1 MGMITL
7 SGIQK
12 AKERIDP
19 YVRRTAVVRNQTLS
33 DLLCTNLY
41 LKLELFQKT
50 GSLKPRGAFNKMLQM
65 SEENKE
71 RGVVAI
77 SAGNFAQGVAYAGN
91 VLDVQS
97 IILMP
102 EDTPSNYIEATK
114 SYGAEVELHPDF
126 PSLFEAAKAY
136 ENQGMTYFHPYDD
149 LQVIEGYGT
158 LGIEI
163 VEDVPEVTDMILSVG
178 GGGLMS
184 GVMVAVK
191 ELKPG
196 VRVWTV
202 ETEGSETL
210 GNALSAGEVVEIQ
223 PKSLAKI
230 LGAPYVTKDAL
241 KIAQEHVEGH
251 IIVQDQEAI
260 EQQMYLLE
268 RAKIL
273 TELAASCTLAA
284 AHRLRDQFS
293 EDDHVVLLLCGGN
306 VAVDEMLGY
315 QNLIR

>member
-7 SGIQK
+7 SSIQK
-12 AKERIDP
+12 AMERIAP
-19 YVRRTAVVRNQTLS
+19 YVRRTAIVRNQTLS

-65 SEENKE
+65 SEEDKE
-71 RGVVAI
+71 RGVVTV
-77 SAGNFAQGVAYAGN
+77 SSGNFAQGVAYAGN
-91 VLDVQS
+91 VLDVRS

-102 EDTPSNYIEATK
+102 DDTPSNYIEATR
-114 SYGAEVELHPDF
+114 SYGAEVELHTDYPA
-126 PSLFEAAKAY
+126 LFQAAEAY
-136 ENQGMTYFHPYDD
+136 EGQGMTYFHPYDD

-158 LGIEI
+158 LGVEI
-163 VEDVPEVTDMILSVG
+163 VEDVPEVTDMVLSVG

-191 ELKPG
+191 ELRPD

-202 ETEGSETL
+202 EPEGSETL
-210 GNALSAGEVVEIQ
+210 GKALRAGEVVEIK

-230 LGAPYVTKDAL
+230 LGAPHVTEEAL
-241 KIAQEHVEGH
+241 KIAQENIEGH
-251 IIVQDQEAI
+251 IVVKDEEAI

-284 AHRLRDQFS
+284 AHRLRDQFCK
-293 EDDHVVLLLCGGN
+293 EGYVVLLLCGGN
-306 VAVDEMLGY
+306 VAVDEMLKY
-315 QNLIR
+315 QKLVR